1 MLCYDLMI
9 SGCCCSVPGRGIV
22 LVTHHTLALD
32 HGHNSSYAATPSPTP
47 RPQNNVKLFHLRHA
61 PESQDGDQTALCLV
75 LTDPR
80 SCAVM

>member
-32 HGHNSSYAATPSPTP
+32 HGHNSSYATRRSLTP
-47 RPQNNVKLFHLRHA
+47 RPQNNVKLFHLRHDR
-61 PESQDGDQTALCLV
+61 SLKTATRPHSV
-75 LTDPR
+75 WFSRTQG
-80 SCAVM
+80 AGVVM